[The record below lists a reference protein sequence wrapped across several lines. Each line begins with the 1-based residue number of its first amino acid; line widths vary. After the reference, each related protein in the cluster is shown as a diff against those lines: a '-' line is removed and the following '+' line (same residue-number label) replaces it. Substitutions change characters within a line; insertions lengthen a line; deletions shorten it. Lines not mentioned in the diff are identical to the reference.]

1 MFENRR
7 RRLALAVF
15 AVFAVV
21 LALIAVEKVGFSQRS
36 FDDPEVQSSSGP
48 EPASD
53 PEVVAPTSTTT
64 SPVLSASGIDQS
76 ETTSESKV
84 AEEARLAVAQ
94 SGTAPVILV
103 LDVVPTG
110 SDSEKAAQVNNQLE
124 QLLETLPPGSF
135 SNVSRDLTVRTVPIT
150 VNMDALDVMGD
161 SKFVDSV
168 KGSRQFFPTAQ
179 VDGALSPSALVPTSN
194 AANSVDGAVA
204 AWSAGKK
211 GAGKTVAVVDT
222 GVEVSHPFFAGKV
235 TWEGCFAQSSGSYAS
250 PCPNGPMSPG
260 DDDEDG
266 SAAPCPV
273 ATSAQCAHGTHVA
286 GIAVG
291 GTGASL
297 ISGVAPAASLV
308 AVNVFSYSA
317 SLQRISANEG
327 DIIDALQWLLN
338 KKDTLFT
345 GLSAVNLSVGDGLLY
360 TSACDNDSLAPIIGE
375 LADVGIATVI
385 ASGNEGRAN
394 GVSSPGCISRAIT
407 VGAIDDTTRQSTNF
421 SNDGPQ
427 VDVMAPGQ
435 SICSSVP
442 AGLGIVSN
450 CTGPTGGTFQVLSGT
465 SMATPAVAGA
475 IAVLGG
481 DGVPSSEWK
490 SRLQRVAQ
498 GSACVQASAYTI
510 PMLRVDV
517 ALGISAQASGPCAPS
532 APIATLQSV
541 SSARVS
547 WLPPIATGTGSLVSY
562 QVTASSGQSCL
573 ISVPSTSC
581 IVSGLQVPSS
591 VTFTVTAQSTTG
603 VSPASIRTNA
613 LTLSM
618 MVPLEPARLVDTRT
632 RTNGGST
639 VDGINLGR
647 GAVGQG
653 QTYDVQMS
661 GRGGVGVTDAVAAVA
676 LNVTV
681 VSPTASN
688 FLTVYPTGTSKPDA
702 SNINFVAG
710 QTIPNMAIVK
720 VGVGGKITIYNEQ
733 GSTDVVIDV
742 VGWFPSGSE
751 FTGVAPQRL
760 LDTRNTQTPLTPGET
775 RELTVAGRG
784 PVPSPGTSP
793 GVGTVALNV
802 TVIGPT
808 EQNFISVFPGDSS
821 FGGTSNIN
829 FSKGQ
834 TIANM
839 VITKVSADGKIRIF
853 NNAGF
858 THIAVD
864 VVGWFPVESQFR
876 SFAPQRF
883 VDTRI
888 SGGPLAPG
896 ERREVVMTGR
906 GGVPNAGVG
915 SVALNVTAVGS
926 TASNYLTVY
935 PSGGSQPTASNL
947 NFVAGQTIANMVI
960 VKVGAGGKITLFN
973 NAGFTPVLVDV
984 VGYFPN

>member
-1 MFENRR
+1 MLEKRR
-7 RRLALAVF
+7 RRPTLAVF
-15 AVFAVV
+15 AVFAV
-21 LALIAVEKVGFSQRS
+21 LLTLIAVEKVVFPQRS

-48 EPASD
+48 EPAFD

-64 SPVLSASGIDQS
+64 SSVLSASGIGQS

-84 AEEARLAVAQ
+84 AEEAKLAVAR

-110 SDSEKAAQVNNQLE
+110 SDSEKATQVNDRLE

-135 SNVSRDLTVRTVPIT
+135 SNVSRDLTVHTVPIT
-150 VNMDALDVMGD
+150 VNMDALDVMSD
-161 SKFVDSV
+161 STFVDSV

-179 VDGALSPSALVPTSN
+179 VDGALSPSAMVPTSN
-194 AANSVDGAVA
+194 AANTVDGAVA
-204 AWSAGKK
+204 AWAAGKK
-211 GAGKTVAVVDT
+211 GAGKTVAVVDS
-222 GVEVSHPFFAGKV
+222 GVDLSHPFFTGKV
-235 TWEGCFAQSSGSYAS
+235 TWEGCFAQTAGSYVS
-250 PCPNGPMSPG
+250 PCPTGPMEPG
-260 DDDEDG
+260 DVHKSG

-291 GTGASL
+291 GSGASL
-297 ISGVAPAASLV
+297 ISGVAPEASLV
-308 AVNVFSYSA
+308 AVNIFSYSA
-317 SLQRISANEG
+317 SLRKISANEG
-327 DIIDALQWLLN
+327 DIINALQWLKN
-338 KKDTLFT
+338 NRNTFT
-345 GLSAVNLSVGDGLLY
+345 GLSAVNLSVGDGVLY
-360 TSACDNDSLAPIIGE
+360 TSACDNDSLAPIIGQ

-407 VGAIDDTTRQSTNF
+407 VGAIDDTTGQSTNF

-442 AGLGIVSN
+442 AGSAIVSN
-450 CTGPTGGTFQVLSGT
+450 CATPIGGTFQVLSGT

-498 GSACVQASAYTI
+498 GSNCVQASAYTI

-517 ALGISAQASGPCAPS
+517 ALGISAQALDPCAPS
-532 APIATLQSV
+532 APTATLESV

-562 QVTASSGQSCL
+562 QAISSSGQSCS
-573 ISVPSTSC
+573 ISAPLTSC
-581 IVSGLQVPSS
+581 IVSGLQPPS

-613 LTLSM
+613 LTISM
-618 MVPLEPARLVDTRT
+618 MVPLEPTRLVDTRT
-632 RTNGGST
+632 RANGGST

-647 GAVGQG
+647 GPVGQG
-653 QTYDVQMS
+653 QTYEVQMS
-661 GRGGVGVTDAVAAVA
+661 GRGGVGVTGAVDAVA

-688 FLTVYPTGTSKPDA
+688 FLTVYPTGTSTPVA
-702 SNINFVAG
+702 SNINFFAG

-720 VGVGGKITIYNEQ
+720 VGVGGKITVYNEQ

-742 VGWFPSGSE
+742 VGWFPTDSE
-751 FTGVAPQRL
+751 FTGVAPYRL
-760 LDTRNTQTPLTPGET
+760 LDTRTTQLPLTPGES
-775 RELTVAGRG
+775 RELTVTGQG
-784 PVPSPGTSP
+784 PVPLAGTSP

-808 EQNFISVFPGDSS
+808 EANFVSVFPGDSS

-839 VITKVSADGKIRIF
+839 VITKVSANGKIRIF

-864 VVGWFPVESQFR
+864 VVGWFPVQSQFR

-896 ERREVVMTGR
+896 ERREVVMTGQ
-906 GGVPNAGVG
+906 GLVPTAGVG
-915 SVALNVTAVGS
+915 SLALNVTVVGS

-935 PSGGSQPTASNL
+935 PTGASPPTASNL

-960 VKVGAGGKITLFN
+960 VKVGTSGKITLYN

-984 VGYFPN
+984 VGWFPS

>member
-15 AVFAVV
+15 AVFALV
-21 LALIAVEKVGFSQRS
+21 LTLIAVEKVGFSRRS
-36 FDDPEVQSSSGP
+36 FDDPAVQSSSGP

-53 PEVVAPTSTTT
+53 PEVVAPASTTT
-64 SPVLSASGIDQS
+64 SSVLSASGIDES
-76 ETTSESKV
+76 ETASGSKV
-84 AEEARLAVAQ
+84 SEAARSAVAQ

-110 SDSEKAAQVNNQLE
+110 SDSEKAAQVNDRLE
-124 QLLETLPPGSF
+124 QVLATLPLGSY
-135 SNVSRDLTVRTVPIT
+135 SDVSRDLTVQTVPIT
-150 VNMDALDVMGD
+150 VGMDALDAMDNSPLVE
-161 SKFVDSV
+161 SV
-168 KGSRQFFPTAQ
+168 KETRQFFPTAQ
-179 VDGALSPSALVPTSN
+179 ADGLSAPSVLTPTSSAANTVDGAA
-194 AANSVDGAVA
+194 A
-204 AWSAGKK
+204 AWASGKE
-211 GAGKTVAVVDT
+211 GVGKTVAVIDSGVD
-222 GVEVSHPFFAGKV
+222 VNHPFFAGK
-235 TWEGCFAQSSGSYAS
+235 TIWEGCFATTVGSYLS
-250 PCPNGPMSPG
+250 PCPSGPMSPG
-260 DDDEDG
+260 DVDRPG
-266 SAAPCPV
+266 SATPCPV

-291 GTGASL
+291 GSGTSL

-308 AVNVFSYSA
+308 AVNIFSYNA
-317 SLQRISANEG
+317 SSKKISANEG

-338 KKDTLFT
+338 KKNTFA
-345 GLSAVNLSVGDGLLY
+345 GLSAVNLSVGDGNLY
-360 TSACDNDSLAPIIGE
+360 TSACDNDLLAPIIGE
-375 LADVGIATVI
+375 LADAGISTVI
-385 ASGNEGRAN
+385 AAGNEGRTN
-394 GVSSPGCISRAIT
+394 GVSSPGCITRAIT
-407 VGAIDDTTRQSTNF
+407 VGAIDDTTLESTYF

-442 AGLGIVSN
+442 AGSSMGSN
-450 CTGPTGGTFQVLSGT
+450 CVGPTSGTFQVVSGT

-475 IAVLGG
+475 IAVLAGS
-481 DGVPSSEWK
+481 GVPSSEWK

-498 GSACVQASAYTI
+498 GSTCVQASAYTI

-517 ALGISAQASGPCAPS
+517 ALGISPQTASPCSPS
-532 APIATLQSV
+532 APTATLVSV

-547 WLPPIATGTGSLVSY
+547 WLPPIATGNGSLVSY
-562 QVTASSGQSCL
+562 QAISSSGQSCS
-573 ISVPSTSC
+573 ISAPLTSC
-581 IVSGLQVPSS
+581 IVSGLQPPS

-632 RTNGGST
+632 RANGGST

-653 QTYDVQMS
+653 QTYEVQMS
-661 GRGGVGVTDAVAAVA
+661 GRGGVGVTGAVAAVA

-688 FLTVYPTGTSKPDA
+688 FLTVYPTGTSRPLA

-720 VGVGGKITIYNEQ
+720 VGVGGKITVYNEQ

-742 VGWFPSGSE
+742 VGWFPTDSE
-751 FTGVAPQRL
+751 FTGVAPYRL
-760 LDTRNTQTPLTPGET
+760 LDTRTTQLPLTPGES
-775 RELTVAGRG
+775 REFTVTGQG
-784 PVPSPGTSP
+784 PVPLAGTSP

-808 EQNFISVFPGDSS
+808 EANFVSVFPGDSS

-839 VITKVSADGKIRIF
+839 VITKVSANGRIRIF

-864 VVGWFPVESQFR
+864 VVGWFPVQSQFR

-896 ERREVVMTGR
+896 ERREVVMTGQ
-906 GGVPNAGVG
+906 GLVPAAGVG
-915 SVALNVTAVGS
+915 SLALNVTVVGS

-935 PSGGSQPTASNL
+935 PAGASPPTASNL
-947 NFVAGQTIANMVI
+947 NFDAGQTIANMVI
-960 VKVGAGGKITLFN
+960 VKVGTGGKITLYN

-984 VGYFPN
+984 VGWFPT

>member
-7 RRLALAVF
+7 RRLTLAVF

-21 LALIAVEKVGFSQRS
+21 LTLIAVEKVGFSQRS

-64 SPVLSASGIDQS
+64 SPVLSAPGIDQS

-103 LDVVPTG
+103 LGVVPTG

-135 SNVSRDLTVRTVPIT
+135 SNVSRDLTVRTVPMT

-161 SKFVDSV
+161 SAFVDSV
-168 KGSRQFFPTAQ
+168 KGSRKFFPTAQ
-179 VDGALSPSALVPTSN
+179 VDGALSPSALGPTSN

-204 AWSAGKK
+204 AWAAGKK
-211 GAGKTVAVVDT
+211 GAGKTVAVVDS
-222 GVEVSHPFFAGKV
+222 GVDLSHPFFAGKV
-235 TWEGCFAQSSGSYAS
+235 TWEGCFAQTSGSYDS
-250 PCPNGPMSPG
+250 PCPTGPMEPG
-260 DDDEDG
+260 DGHESG
-266 SAAPCPV
+266 SAVPCPV

-291 GTGASL
+291 GSGASL
-297 ISGVAPAASLV
+297 ISGVAPGASLV
-308 AVNVFSYSA
+308 AVNIFSYSA
-317 SLQRISANEG
+317 SLRKISANEG
-327 DIIDALQWLLN
+327 DIINALQWLKN
-338 KKDTLFT
+338 NRGEFT
-345 GLSAVNLSVGDGLLY
+345 GLSAVNLSVGDGVLY

-385 ASGNEGRAN
+385 ASGNEGRSN

-407 VGAIDDTTRQSTNF
+407 VGAIDDTTRQSTDF

-427 VDVMAPGQ
+427 VDVMAPGK

-442 AGLGIVSN
+442 DGSGIVSN

-498 GSACVQASAYTI
+498 GSNCVQASAYTI

-517 ALGISAQASGPCAPS
+517 ALGISAQALGPCAPS

-562 QVTASSGQSCL
+562 QVTASSGQSCS

-591 VTFTVTAQSTTG
+591 VTFTLTAQSTTG
-603 VSPASIRTNA
+603 TSPASIRTNS
-613 LTLSM
+613 LTPSM

-632 RTNGGST
+632 RANAGST
-639 VDGINLGR
+639 VDGVNLGR
-647 GAVGQG
+647 GPVGQG

-661 GRGGVGVTDAVAAVA
+661 GRGGVGVTGAVAAVA

-688 FLTVYPTGTSKPDA
+688 FLTVYPTGTSRPVA

-720 VGVGGKITIYNEQ
+720 VGVGGKITVYNEQ
-733 GSTDVVIDV
+733 GSSDVVIDV
-742 VGWFPSGSE
+742 VGWFPTDSE
-751 FTGVAPQRL
+751 FTGVAPYRL
-760 LDTRNTQTPLTPGET
+760 LDTRTTQLPLTPGES
-775 RELTVAGRG
+775 REFTVTGQG
-784 PVPSPGTSP
+784 PVPLAGTSP

-808 EQNFISVFPGDSS
+808 EANFVSVFPGDSS

-839 VITKVSADGKIRIF
+839 VITKVSANGKIRIF

-858 THIAVD
+858 TNIAVD

-906 GGVPNAGVG
+906 GGVPIAGVG
-915 SVALNVTAVGS
+915 SVALNVTVVGS

-960 VKVGAGGKITLFN
+960 VKVGTGGKITLFN

>member
-7 RRLALAVF
+7 RRLTLAVF
-15 AVFAVV
+15 AVFAV
-21 LALIAVEKVGFSQRS
+21 LLTLIAVEKVGFSQRS
-36 FDDPEVQSSSGP
+36 FDDSEVQSSSGP

-53 PEVVAPTSTTT
+53 SEVVATASTTT
-64 SPVLSASGIDQS
+64 SSVLSASGIDQS
-76 ETTSESKV
+76 QTTSESKV

-110 SDSEKAAQVNNQLE
+110 SDSEKAAQVNDQLE

-161 SKFVDSV
+161 SRFVDSV
-168 KGSRQFFPTAQ
+168 KRSRQFFPTAQ
-179 VDGALSPSALVPTSN
+179 ADGALSPSALVPTSN
-194 AANSVDGAVA
+194 AANTVDGAVA
-204 AWSAGKK
+204 AWAAGKK
-211 GAGKTVAVVDT
+211 GAGKTVAVVDS
-222 GVEVSHPFFAGKV
+222 GVDVSHPFFAGKV
-235 TWEGCFAQSSGSYAS
+235 IWEGCFAQSAGSYAS
-250 PCPNGPMSPG
+250 PCPNGPMEPG
-260 DDDEDG
+260 DGDEPD

-273 ATSAQCAHGTHVA
+273 SSSAQCAHGTHVA

-291 GTGASL
+291 GSGTSS
-297 ISGVAPAASLV
+297 ISGVAPDASLV
-308 AVNVFSYSA
+308 AVNVFSYSD
-317 SLQRISANEG
+317 SLRKIAANEG
-327 DIIDALQWLLN
+327 DIINALQWLKNN
-338 KKDTLFT
+338 KGTFT

-360 TSACDNDSLAPIIGE
+360 TSACDNDPLAPIIGQ

-407 VGAIDDTTRQSTNF
+407 VGAIDDTTLQTTNF

-442 AGLGIVSN
+442 AGSVNISN
-450 CTGPTGGTFQVLSGT
+450 CAVPIGGTFQVLSGT

-498 GSACVQASAYTI
+498 GSNCVQASAYTI

-517 ALGISAQASGPCAPS
+517 ALGISAQALGPCAPS
-532 APIATLQSV
+532 APIATLESV

-562 QVTASSGQSCL
+562 QVTASSGRSC
-573 ISVPSTSC
+573 SVSAPLTSC
-581 IVSGLQVPSS
+581 IVSGLQPPSA
-591 VTFTVTAQSTTG
+591 TFTVTAQSTTG
-603 VSPASIRTNA
+603 ISPVSIRTNA

-632 RTNGGST
+632 RANGGST

-653 QTYDVQMS
+653 QTYDVKMS
-661 GRGGVGVTDAVAAVA
+661 DRGGVGATGVVAAVA
-676 LNVTV
+676 VNVTV

-688 FLTVYPTGTSKPDA
+688 FLTVYPTGTSRPVA

-742 VGWFPSGSE
+742 VGWFPTDSE
-751 FTGVAPQRL
+751 FTGVAPYRL
-760 LDTRNTQTPLTPGET
+760 LDTRTTQLPLTPGES
-775 RELTVAGRG
+775 REFTVTGQG
-784 PVPSPGTSP
+784 PVPLAGTSP

-808 EQNFISVFPGDSS
+808 ETNFVSVFPGDSS

-839 VITKVSADGKIRIF
+839 VITKVSTSGKIRIF

-864 VVGWFPVESQFR
+864 VVGWFPVQSQFR

-888 SGGPLAPG
+888 SGGPLTPG
-896 ERREVVMTGR
+896 ERREVVMTGK
-906 GGVPNAGVG
+906 GLVPAAGVG
-915 SVALNVTAVGS
+915 SLALNVTVVGS

-935 PSGGSQPTASNL
+935 PSGASPPTASNL
-947 NFVAGQTIANMVI
+947 NFTAGQTIANMVI
-960 VKVGAGGKITLFN
+960 VKVGTDGKITLHN
-973 NAGFTPVLVDV
+973 RDGFTPVLVDV
-984 VGYFPN
+984 VGWFPS

>member
-7 RRLALAVF
+7 RRLTLAVF
-15 AVFAVV
+15 AVFAV
-21 LALIAVEKVGFSQRS
+21 LLTLIAVEKVGFSQRS
-36 FDDPEVQSSSGP
+36 FDGPEVQSSSGP

-53 PEVVAPTSTTT
+53 SEVVATASTTT
-64 SPVLSASGIDQS
+64 SSVLSASGIDQS
-76 ETTSESKV
+76 QTTSESKV

-110 SDSEKAAQVNNQLE
+110 SDSEKAAQVNDQLE

-161 SKFVDSV
+161 SRFVDSV
-168 KGSRQFFPTAQ
+168 KRSRQFFPTAQ
-179 VDGALSPSALVPTSN
+179 ADGALSPSALVPTSN
-194 AANSVDGAVA
+194 AANTVDGAVA
-204 AWSAGKK
+204 AWAAGKK
-211 GAGKTVAVVDT
+211 GAGKTVAVVDS
-222 GVEVSHPFFAGKV
+222 GVDVSHPFFAVKV
-235 TWEGCFAQSSGSYAS
+235 IWEGCFAQSAGSYAS
-250 PCPNGPMSPG
+250 PCPNGPMEPG
-260 DDDEDG
+260 DGDEPD

-273 ATSAQCAHGTHVA
+273 SSSAQCAHGTHVA

-291 GTGASL
+291 GSGTSS
-297 ISGVAPAASLV
+297 ISGVAPDASLV
-308 AVNVFSYSA
+308 AVNVFSYSD
-317 SLQRISANEG
+317 SLRKIAANEG
-327 DIIDALQWLLN
+327 DIINALQWLKNN
-338 KKDTLFT
+338 KGTFT

-360 TSACDNDSLAPIIGE
+360 TSACDNDPLAPIIGQ

-407 VGAIDDTTRQSTNF
+407 VGAIDDTTLQTTNF

-442 AGLGIVSN
+442 AGSVNISN
-450 CTGPTGGTFQVLSGT
+450 CAVPIGGTFQVLSGT

-498 GSACVQASAYTI
+498 GSNCVQASAYTI

-517 ALGISAQASGPCAPS
+517 ALGISPQALGPCAPS
-532 APIATLQSV
+532 APIATLESV

-562 QVTASSGQSCL
+562 QVTASSGRSC
-573 ISVPSTSC
+573 SVSAPLTSC
-581 IVSGLQVPSS
+581 IVSGLQPPSA
-591 VTFTVTAQSTTG
+591 TFTVTAQSTTG
-603 VSPASIRTNA
+603 ISPVSIRTNA

-632 RTNGGST
+632 RANGGST

-653 QTYDVQMS
+653 QTYDVKMS
-661 GRGGVGVTDAVAAVA
+661 DRGGVGATGVVAAVA
-676 LNVTV
+676 VNVTV

-688 FLTVYPTGTSKPDA
+688 FLTVYPTGTSRPVA

-742 VGWFPSGSE
+742 VGWFPTDSE
-751 FTGVAPQRL
+751 FTGVAPYRL
-760 LDTRNTQTPLTPGET
+760 LDTRTTQLPLTPGES
-775 RELTVAGRG
+775 REFTVTGQG
-784 PVPSPGTSP
+784 PVPLAGTSP

-808 EQNFISVFPGDSS
+808 ETNFVSVFPGDSS

-839 VITKVSADGKIRIF
+839 VITKVSTSGKIRIF

-864 VVGWFPVESQFR
+864 VVGWFPVQSQFR

-888 SGGPLAPG
+888 SGGPLTPG
-896 ERREVVMTGR
+896 ERREVVMTGK
-906 GGVPNAGVG
+906 GLVPAAGVG
-915 SVALNVTAVGS
+915 SLALNVTVVGS

-935 PSGGSQPTASNL
+935 PSGASPPTASNL
-947 NFVAGQTIANMVI
+947 NFTAGQTIANMVI
-960 VKVGAGGKITLFN
+960 VKVGTDGKITLHN
-973 NAGFTPVLVDV
+973 RDGFTPVLVDV
-984 VGYFPN
+984 VGWFPS

>member
-1 MFENRR
+1 MLEKRR
-7 RRLALAVF
+7 RRLTLAVF
-15 AVFAVV
+15 AVFAV
-21 LALIAVEKVGFSQRS
+21 LLTSIAVEKVGFSQRS

-53 PEVVAPTSTTT
+53 SEVVATASTTT
-64 SPVLSASGIDQS
+64 SSVRSASGTDQS

-161 SKFVDSV
+161 STFVDSV

-338 KKDTLFT
+338 KRNTFT

-394 GVSSPGCISRAIT
+394 GVSSPGCISRAVT
-407 VGAIDDTTRQSTNF
+407 VGAIDDTTRESTNF

-442 AGLGIVSN
+442 AGSAIVSN
-450 CTGPTGGTFQVLSGT
+450 CATPIGGTFQVLSGT

-498 GSACVQASAYTI
+498 GSNCVQASAYTI

-517 ALGISAQASGPCAPS
+517 ALGISAQALGPCAPS
-532 APIATLQSV
+532 APIATLESV

-562 QVTASSGQSCL
+562 QVTASSGQSCS
-573 ISVPSTSC
+573 ISAPLTSC
-581 IVSGLQVPSS
+581 IVSGLQPPSA
-591 VTFTVTAQSTTG
+591 TFTVTAQSTTG
-603 VSPASIRTNA
+603 VSPVSIRTNA

-632 RTNGGST
+632 RANGGST

-653 QTYDVQMS
+653 QTYDVKMS
-661 GRGGVGVTDAVAAVA
+661 DRGGVGSTGVVAAVA
-676 LNVTV
+676 VNVTV

-688 FLTVYPTGTSKPDA
+688 FLTVYPTGTPIPVA

-720 VGVGGKITIYNEQ
+720 VGVGGKITVYNEQ

-742 VGWFPSGSE
+742 VGWFPTDSE
-751 FTGVAPQRL
+751 FTGVAPYRL
-760 LDTRNTQTPLTPGET
+760 LDTRTTQLPLTPGES
-775 RELTVAGRG
+775 REFTVTGQG
-784 PVPSPGTSP
+784 PVPLAGTSP

-808 EQNFISVFPGDSS
+808 ETNFVSVFPGDSS

-839 VITKVSADGKIRIF
+839 VITKVSTSGKIRIF

-864 VVGWFPVESQFR
+864 VVGWFPVQSQFR

-896 ERREVVMTGR
+896 ERREVVMTGQ
-906 GGVPNAGVG
+906 GLVPTAGVG
-915 SVALNVTAVGS
+915 SLALNVTVVGS

-935 PSGGSQPTASNL
+935 PTGASPPTASNL
-947 NFVAGQTIANMVI
+947 NFDAGQTIANMVI
-960 VKVGAGGKITLFN
+960 VKVGSGGKITLHN

-984 VGYFPN
+984 VGWFPS

>member
-7 RRLALAVF
+7 RRLTLAVF
-15 AVFAVV
+15 AVFAV
-21 LALIAVEKVGFSQRS
+21 LLTLIAVEKVGFSQRS
-36 FDDPEVQSSSGP
+36 FDGPEVQSSSGP

-53 PEVVAPTSTTT
+53 SEVVATASTTT
-64 SPVLSASGIDQS
+64 SSVRSASGTDQS
-76 ETTSESKV
+76 ETTRESKV

-110 SDSEKAAQVNNQLE
+110 SDSEKAAQVNDQLE

-161 SKFVDSV
+161 SRFVDSV
-168 KGSRQFFPTAQ
+168 KRSRQFFPTAQ
-179 VDGALSPSALVPTSN
+179 VGGALSPSALVPTSN
-194 AANSVDGAVA
+194 AANTVDGAVA
-204 AWSAGKK
+204 AWAAGKK
-211 GAGKTVAVVDT
+211 GAGKTVAVVDS
-222 GVEVSHPFFAGKV
+222 GVDVSHPFFAGKV
-235 TWEGCFAQSSGSYAS
+235 IWEGCFAQSAGSYDS
-250 PCPNGPMSPG
+250 PCPNGPMEPG
-260 DDDEDG
+260 DGDEPD

-273 ATSAQCAHGTHVA
+273 SSSAQCAHGTHVA

-291 GTGASL
+291 GSGTSS
-297 ISGVAPAASLV
+297 ISGVAPDASLV
-308 AVNVFSYSA
+308 AVNVFSYSD
-317 SLQRISANEG
+317 SLRKIAANEG
-327 DIIDALQWLLN
+327 DIINALQWLKNN
-338 KKDTLFT
+338 KGTFT

-360 TSACDNDSLAPIIGE
+360 TSACDNDPLAPIIGQ

-407 VGAIDDTTRQSTNF
+407 VGAIDDTTLQTTNF

-442 AGLGIVSN
+442 AGSVNISN
-450 CTGPTGGTFQVLSGT
+450 CAVPIGGTFQVLSGT

-498 GSACVQASAYTI
+498 GSNCVQASAYTI

-517 ALGISAQASGPCAPS
+517 ALGISPQALGPCAPS
-532 APIATLQSV
+532 APIATLESV

-547 WLPPIATGTGSLVSY
+547 WLPPIATGTGSLLSY
-562 QVTASSGQSCL
+562 QVTASSGRSC
-573 ISVPSTSC
+573 SVSAPLTSC
-581 IVSGLQVPSS
+581 IVSGLQPPSA
-591 VTFTVTAQSTTG
+591 TFTVTAQSTTG
-603 VSPASIRTNA
+603 ISPVSIRTNA

-632 RTNGGST
+632 RANGGST

-653 QTYDVQMS
+653 QTYDVKMS
-661 GRGGVGVTDAVAAVA
+661 DRGGVGATGVVAAVA
-676 LNVTV
+676 VNVTV

-688 FLTVYPTGTSKPDA
+688 FLTVYPTGTSRPVA

-742 VGWFPSGSE
+742 VGWFPTDSE
-751 FTGVAPQRL
+751 FTGVAPYRL
-760 LDTRNTQTPLTPGET
+760 LDTRTTQLPLTPGES
-775 RELTVAGRG
+775 REFTVTGQG
-784 PVPSPGTSP
+784 PVPLAGTSP

-808 EQNFISVFPGDSS
+808 ETNFVSVFPGDSS

-839 VITKVSADGKIRIF
+839 VITKVSTSGKIRIF

-864 VVGWFPVESQFR
+864 VVGWFPVQSQFR

-888 SGGPLAPG
+888 SGGPLTPG
-896 ERREVVMTGR
+896 ERREVVMTGK
-906 GGVPNAGVG
+906 GLVPAAGVG
-915 SVALNVTAVGS
+915 SLALNVTVVGS

-935 PSGGSQPTASNL
+935 PSGASPPTASNL
-947 NFVAGQTIANMVI
+947 NFTAGQTIANMVI
-960 VKVGAGGKITLFN
+960 VKVGTDGKITLHN
-973 NAGFTPVLVDV
+973 RDGFTPVLVDV
-984 VGYFPN
+984 VGWFPS

>member
-7 RRLALAVF
+7 RRLTLAVF
-15 AVFAVV
+15 AVFAV
-21 LALIAVEKVGFSQRS
+21 LLTLIAVEKVGFSQRS
-36 FDDPEVQSSSGP
+36 FDDSEVQSSSGP

-53 PEVVAPTSTTT
+53 SEVVATASTTT
-64 SPVLSASGIDQS
+64 SSVLSASGIDQS
-76 ETTSESKV
+76 QTTSESKV
-84 AEEARLAVAQ
+84 VEEARLAVAQ

-110 SDSEKAAQVNNQLE
+110 SDSEKAAQVNDQLE

-161 SKFVDSV
+161 SRFVDSV
-168 KGSRQFFPTAQ
+168 KRSRQFFPTAQ
-179 VDGALSPSALVPTSN
+179 ADGALSPSALVPTSN
-194 AANSVDGAVA
+194 AANTVDGAVA
-204 AWSAGKK
+204 AWAAGKK
-211 GAGKTVAVVDT
+211 GAGKTVAVVDS
-222 GVEVSHPFFAGKV
+222 GVDVSHPFFAGKV
-235 TWEGCFAQSSGSYAS
+235 IWEGCFAQSAGSYAS
-250 PCPNGPMSPG
+250 PCPNGPMEPG
-260 DDDEDG
+260 DGDEPD

-273 ATSAQCAHGTHVA
+273 SSSAQCAHGTHVA

-291 GTGASL
+291 GSGTSS
-297 ISGVAPAASLV
+297 ISGVAPDASLV
-308 AVNVFSYSA
+308 AVNVFSYSD
-317 SLQRISANEG
+317 SLRKIAANEG
-327 DIIDALQWLLN
+327 DIINALQWLKNN
-338 KKDTLFT
+338 KGTFT
-345 GLSAVNLSVGDGLLY
+345 GLSAVNLSVGDGVLNE
-360 TSACDNDSLAPIIGE
+360 SACDNDPLAPIIGQ

-407 VGAIDDTTRQSTNF
+407 VGAIDDTTLQTTNF

-442 AGLGIVSN
+442 AGSVNISN
-450 CTGPTGGTFQVLSGT
+450 CAVPIGGTFQVLSGT

-481 DGVPSSEWK
+481 DGVLYSEWN

-498 GSACVQASAYTI
+498 GSNCVQASAYTI

-517 ALGISAQASGPCAPS
+517 ALGISPQALGPCAPS

-547 WLPPIATGTGSLVSY
+547 WLPPIATGTGSLLSY
-562 QVTASSGQSCL
+562 QVTASSGQSCS

-591 VTFTVTAQSTTG
+591 VTFSVVAQSTTG
-603 VSPASIRTNA
+603 TSAASIRTNS
-613 LTLSM
+613 LTPSM
-618 MVPLEPARLVDTRT
+618 MVPLEPARLVDTRS
-632 RTNGGST
+632 RSKGGST
-639 VDGINLGR
+639 VDGVDLGR
-647 GAVGQG
+647 GPVGQG
-653 QTYDVQMS
+653 RTYDVQMS
-661 GRGGVGVTDAVAAVA
+661 GRGGVGVAGAVAAVA
-676 LNVTV
+676 LNITV

-688 FLTVYPTGTSKPDA
+688 FLTVYPTGTSKPGA

-742 VGWFPSGSE
+742 VGWFPTGSE
-751 FTGVAPQRL
+751 FTGVASQRL
-760 LDTRNTQTPLTPGET
+760 LDTRTFQTPLTPGET

-784 PVPSPGTSP
+784 PVPSSGISP

-829 FSKGQ
+829 FSRGQ

-839 VITKVSADGKIRIF
+839 VITKVSADGKIQIF

-888 SGGPLAPG
+888 SGGPLTPG
-896 ERREVVMTGR
+896 ERREVVMTGK
-906 GGVPNAGVG
+906 GFVPAAGVG
-915 SVALNVTAVGS
+915 SLALNVTVVGS

-935 PSGGSQPTASNL
+935 PSGASPPTASNL
-947 NFVAGQTIANMVI
+947 NFTAGQTIANMVI
-960 VKVGAGGKITLFN
+960 VKVGTDGKITLHN
-973 NAGFTPVLVDV
+973 RDGFTPVLVDV
-984 VGYFPN
+984 VGWFPS